1 MQPVMRSWRPMSTIA
16 SAWMQD
22 SRRITLDSSPDISE
36 NGHVTTPYETN
47 PEAPVHVPAMAV
59 GPELVRMLMGAL
71 SGGGQAAAPTP
82 AQLVDLLREQVQS
95 AAHARVFL
103 ERLILELR
111 AENADLR
118 SANAA
123 LRQVNDELRGRL

>member
-1 MQPVMRSWRPMSTIA
+1 M
-16 SAWMQD
+16 
-22 SRRITLDSSPDISE
+22 
-36 NGHVTTPYETN
+36 TTPYDAT
-47 PEAPVHVPAMAV
+47 PEAPSPAPA

-82 AQLVDLLREQVQS
+82 AQTQALVDALRELVQS
-95 AAHARVFL
+95 TAHARVFL